1 MGKSQVSTWG
11 SWFEGEK
18 VSEDFMDERVQ
29 DVLSVEYLEEFERD
43 VSLIDQKDGFKG
55 DEPRRRK

>member
-43 VSLIDQKDGFKG
+43 VSLTDQKDGFKG